1 MYPFE
6 DDVPFPQ
13 VGYVNFL
20 EGITFPVF
28 RSSRNPSKFSCE
40 DFSRRCSCQPHLAT
54 VFLQTCSCTGT
65 RPSGG
70 NHWVLMRQE
79 DEVWIDFYG
88 ERSNLFFFKKSRKP
102 SLQKV
107 GWTVILKNWWSYRW
121 NDVPNDIVSWSIKR
135 ACAGGNSEVMN
146 IGIGIDKM
154 IQKRRFDW
162 NTEYIVCTCIQYS
175 FELTFGDTRFTF
187 VPFRLKLIF
196 RGRAGH
202 AA

>member
-1 MYPFE
+1 MRRFFQEVLLSATSCYSLLANMFLYGDPTQRWESLGFNAPGKMRFE
-6 DDVPFPQ
+6 LIFM
-13 VGYVNFL
+13 VN
-20 EGITFPVF
+20 GATF
-28 RSSRNPSKFSCE
+28 
-40 DFSRRCSCQPHLAT
+40 
-54 VFLQTCSCTGT
+54 
-65 RPSGG
+65 
-70 NHWVLMRQE
+70 
-79 DEVWIDFYG
+79 
-88 ERSNLFFFKKSRKP
+88 FFFKKSRKP

-146 IGIGIDKM
+146 IGIGIHKM

-162 NTEYIVCTCIQYS
+162 YTEYIVCTCIQYS